1 MPDAKLVELACLLEA
16 TAPKPGNVY
25 PGKAFDDLCF
35 DDFVRAARAISNPL
49 AALPGVGLGQG
60 ILNAVKATRDAT
72 GTNVNLGIVLL
83 LAPLAAVPA
92 AVSLESGIHAVLA
105 STTIDDAEFVYD
117 AIRVA
122 QPGGLGQVHSQDV
135 AACPTVSL
143 KEAMAM
149 AADRDRIA
157 EQYVTDYRLV
167 FAARRELCAQR
178 DRSSSWQDSIVYLH
192 LWILSRWPDT
202 LIARKCGLAVAEEA
216 STRAQSLIAR
226 AAVMTEVDPTELEK
240 FDTWLRADG
249 HRRNP
254 GTTADLIAATLY
266 AGLRD
271 GMIDVAADKHSIA

>member
-1 MPDAKLVELACLLEA
+1 MEA

-35 DDFVRAARAISNPL
+35 DDFVRAAGAISNPL

-60 ILNAVKATRDAT
+60 ILNAVKATRAAT

-83 LAPLAAVPA
+83 LAPLATVPA
-92 AVSLESGIHAVLA
+92 DVTLESGIQVVLA
-105 STTIDDAEFVYD
+105 STTIDDAEFVYN

-122 QPGGLGQVHSQDV
+122 QPGGLGQVESQDV
-135 AACPTVSL
+135 AACPTINL
-143 KEAMAM
+143 KEAMAL

-157 EQYVTDYRLV
+157 EQYVTDYQLV
-167 FAARRELCAQR
+167 FAARRELCAQL
-178 DRSSSWQDSIVYLH
+178 DRSSTWQDAIVYLH

-202 LIARKCGLAVAEEA
+202 LIARKCGVTVAEEA
-216 STRAQSLIAR
+216 STRARSLISG
-226 AAVMTEVDPTELEK
+226 AASMSEVDPTELEN
-240 FDTWLRADG
+240 FDTWLRTDG

-266 AGLRD
+266 AALRD
-271 GMIDVAADKHSIA
+271 GMMQVADSSLSIG